1 MLNDPDTMEDPLPNS
16 LFNLDTLKKIIELG
30 QAAPSIFKDEIGNTW
45 GQSFNLTE
53 DQEWV
58 DLSNSLGLNV
68 TTVDQA
74 EDPEIGVKRT
84 YLMWLWM
91 ETLFNT
97 TIQRLDET
105 GGSFQMGI
113 LGTLGGTAFQTEM
126 TTMNLE
132 FPMLTMAKQMQ
143 LNL

>member
-1 MLNDPDTMEDPLPNS
+1 
-16 LFNLDTLKKIIELG
+16 
-30 QAAPSIFKDEIGNTW
+30 
-45 GQSFNLTE
+45 
-53 DQEWV
+53 
-58 DLSNSLGLNV
+58 
-68 TTVDQA
+68 
-74 EDPEIGVKRT
+74 
-84 YLMWLWM
+84 MWLWM

>member
-1 MLNDPDTMEDPLPNS
+1 
-16 LFNLDTLKKIIELG
+16 
-30 QAAPSIFKDEIGNTW
+30 
-45 GQSFNLTE
+45 
-53 DQEWV
+53 
-58 DLSNSLGLNV
+58 
-68 TTVDQA
+68 
-74 EDPEIGVKRT
+74 
-84 YLMWLWM
+84 MWLWM
-91 ETLFNT
+91 ETLFNN

-143 LNL
+143 LNIEAA